1 MSHKPA
7 IARFVERLIV
17 CLVFAA
23 LIAALVEA
31 RAATFGLC
39 AVALGLACLVMPI
52 ITERRRPDD
61 LLPGAMPFEERQ
73 RLEQEWERVNL
84 GRRPESAPRLR
95 CVK

>member
-1 MSHKPA
+1 MCRFSIPANPHKN
-7 IARFVERLIV
+7 
-17 CLVFAA
+17 AA
-23 LIAALVEA
+23 PNSATNSSIALVEA